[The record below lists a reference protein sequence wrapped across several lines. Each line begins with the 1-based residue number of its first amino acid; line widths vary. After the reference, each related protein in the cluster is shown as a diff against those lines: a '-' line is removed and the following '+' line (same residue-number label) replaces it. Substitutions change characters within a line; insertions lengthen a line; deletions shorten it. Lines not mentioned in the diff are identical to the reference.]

1 MYRFLTPLLALVVAV
16 SLFVTFIKPTFNE
29 YKAIDT
35 EIGDYEQALKRA
47 QELQNRINELIA
59 ERNAIPQSGLERL
72 EDLLPSSLDEVSIVL
87 SLDAISAR
95 HGLVLGGIDVK
106 SVRTDPEGNARSA
119 KNAASGEFMFEDE
132 QVLGDEANSSLSH
145 VTNAF
150 NTVELSFSVTGEY
163 EAFKTFLTDIER
175 SLALMDVSSL
185 TIEEPVENELSTYTL
200 GVTMYEFK
208 PSTK

>member
-1 MYRFLTPLLALVVAV
+1 MYRFLTPLLALIVAV

-29 YKAIDT
+29 YKQIDT

-47 QELQNRINELIA
+47 QDLQNRINELIA

-72 EDLLPSSLDEVSIVL
+72 EDLLPDSLDEVSIVL

-95 HGLVLGGIDVK
+95 HGLVLGGIGVK

-119 KNAASGEFMFEDE
+119 KNAASGDFMFEDE
-132 QVLGDEANSSLSH
+132 QVESDSALSD

-150 NTVELSFSVTGEY
+150 DTVELTFSVTGEY

-185 TIEEPVENELSTYTL
+185 TIEEPGEGDLSTYTL